1 MSQEQPPVRSR
12 RELRQA
18 RDERLEAGQESG
30 TAAPGA
36 VGPASKPASPKAA
49 PAQPA
54 TQSATQV
61 DPGEPTAAE
70 ITGRSRRVAEGPVDS
85 VRTPAGSERSSQVRA
100 RDRAA
105 LRTIKELAEKEGHL
119 AAGGPP
125 TRRQL
130 RLLQLAAETA
140 PATAANQI
148 IPESPRT
155 RATPVVGQPGTKPA
169 DTPPAGQPA
178 TAGKPAAGSATD
190 KATGK
195 PAAKTAA
202 GKPVPAKAAAKPA
215 AKTAPA
221 KTAAGKA
228 APAKTAAGMAAPV
241 SATAAKDP
249 GAGAR
254 PEDQLPDGMT
264 VEQALAARELLAQQA
279 QNQLAK
285 MEHIAAYD
293 PDAVDPDVLAEQI
306 ALAERAAV
314 LNRRAA
320 AKQKLAEQNSQP
332 AAPRNDPTT
341 ASNLAM
347 VTPLE
352 FEQVPGVERPVMKR
366 PATSYVPVVTNP
378 GPRVEDPRK
387 SGSRRPG
394 TSRQRAAQATG
405 RAGVLARAEA
415 AARGSAGPTARR
427 ADPAVPATRATP
439 AVPAAAAP
447 ESEEESAGRT
457 PVAASSAY
465 GLDPLD
471 AATAGLARA
480 RRLRMLQL
488 GVLALGLLALIAG
501 ITLIITGL
509 AG

>member
-1 MSQEQPPVRSR
+1 M
-12 RELRQA
+12 
-18 RDERLEAGQESG
+18 
-30 TAAPGA
+30 
-36 VGPASKPASPKAA
+36 
-49 PAQPA
+49 
-54 TQSATQV
+54 
-61 DPGEPTAAE
+61 
-70 ITGRSRRVAEGPVDS
+70 DS
-85 VRTPAGSERSSQVRA
+85 VPTPGGSERSSQARA

-119 AAGGPP
+119 AGGGPP

-130 RLLQLAAETA
+130 RLLKLAAETA
-140 PATAANQI
+140 PATAANLI
-148 IPESPRT
+148 VPASPRT
-155 RATPVVGQPGTKPA
+155 RATPVVGQP
-169 DTPPAGQPA
+169 
-178 TAGKPAAGSATD
+178 
-190 KATGK
+190 
-195 PAAKTAA
+195 
-202 GKPVPAKAAAKPA
+202 AAKPA
-215 AKTAPA
+215 AK
-221 KTAAGKA
+221 
-228 APAKTAAGMAAPV
+228 PV
-241 SATAAKDP
+241 SGEAAKDTGKKDGTGRP
-249 GAGAR
+249 GPA
-254 PEDQLPDGMT
+254 DQPPQGMT

-285 MEHIAAYD
+285 MEHIEATD
-293 PDAVDPDVLAEQI
+293 PGAVDPDVLAEQI

-332 AAPRNDPTT
+332 APPQNAPST

-352 FEQVPGVERPVMKR
+352 FEQVPGVERPIMKR

-394 TSRQRAAQATG
+394 SSRQRSVPGTG

-415 AARGSAGPTARR
+415 AARAASGI
-427 ADPAVPATRATP
+427 ATRAK
-439 AVPAAAAP
+439 PAAASPAP
-447 ESEEESAGRT
+447 PASEEEFAGRG
-457 PVAASSAY
+457 PVAANTAY

-471 AATAGLARA
+471 AATAGLGRA

-488 GVLALGLLALIAG
+488 GVLALGVLALIVG
-501 ITLIITGL
+501 ITLIISGL